1 MSDLFTTKNLT
12 FTPRYLDLQKR
23 CMGED
28 NHLVEDMGLGLAKD
42 NNSHAP
48 FKWQVWDG
56 KKMQT
61 KSEVA
66 SITAL
71 SATL

>member
-42 NNSHAP
+42 PVEQWGSLRMA
-48 FKWQVWDG
+48 
-56 KKMQT
+56 KM
-61 KSEVA
+61 EWEE
-66 SITAL
+66 
-71 SATL
+71 